1 VVKEVDVRGLSC
13 PVPLMQT
20 KKAIE
25 GNPEEIVVH
34 ADSGTAKANVSA
46 FLQDSGYQVTVDQDG
61 EEYRIKGS
69 RG

>member
-46 FLQDSGYQVTVDQDG
+46 FLQDAGYEVSIEQTG
-61 EEYRIKGS
+61 EEYRI
-69 RG
+69 RGVRA